1 MSEKQVWVIPDLQI
15 PWHDK
20 RFVSDGLARVIADN
34 RRDIGR
40 IITIGDELDLSS
52 LGRWSEGYAEQFSK
66 NLNRERNEWVRIAK
80 ELQVTDTI
88 RSNHTDRLHKQ
99 IASKIPSLGSLP
111 ELSLENFMRLPELG
125 IRWHPKGL
133 RIKDWLFIHGDEG
146 RTSQVGGMT
155 AVANTRAM
163 GLNICQGHTH
173 RAGLVPT
180 TQSFMGQIT
189 RTLWALEV
197 GHAMDLRRALYTK
210 THQWQKAFAV
220 LTPIGNTLSPMLV
233 PVMGNRFIYNGKE
246 YRW

>member
-1 MSEKQVWVIPDLQI
+1 MSEKQIWVIPDLQI
-15 PWHDK
+15 PYHDK
-20 RFVSDGLARVIADN
+20 RYVNELARVIADN
-34 RRDIGR
+34 RRSIDR

-52 LGRWSEGYAEQFSK
+52 LGRWSEGYREQFSK

-99 IASKIPSLGSLP
+99 IAAKIPSLDSLP

-125 IRWHPKGL
+125 IRFHPKGL

-155 AVANTRAM
+155 AVANTRAT

-180 TQSFMGQIT
+180 TQSFMGQVT

-220 LTPIGNTLSPMLV
+220 LTPIGNTLSPMLI

>member
-1 MSEKQVWVIPDLQI
+1 MSEKQIWVLPDLQI
-15 PWHDK
+15 PWHHK
-20 RFVSDGLARVIADN
+20 GYVGELARAIDDN
-34 RRDIGR
+34 RRSIDR

-52 LGRWSEGYAEQFSK
+52 LGRWSEGFREQFSK
-66 NLNRERNEWVRIAK
+66 NLDRERNEWVRIAK

-99 IASKIPSLGSLP
+99 IAAKIPSLDSLP

-125 IRWHPKGL
+125 IRFHPNGL
-133 RIKDWLFIHGDEG
+133 RIKDWLFIHGDVG

-155 AVANTRAM
+155 AVANTRAT

-180 TQSFMGQIT
+180 TQSFMGQVT

-210 THQWQKAFAV
+210 THQWHKAFAV
-220 LTPIGNTLSPMLV
+220 LTPIGNTLSPMLI
-233 PVMGNRFIYNGKE
+233 PVMGNLVIYNGKE

>member
-1 MSEKQVWVIPDLQI
+1 MSEKQIWVIPYLQI

-20 RFVSDGLARVIADN
+20 RYVNGLARVIADN
-34 RRDIGR
+34 RRSIDR

-52 LGRWSEGYAEQFSK
+52 LGRWSEGFRESFSK

-99 IASKIPSLGSLP
+99 IAAKIPSLDSLP

-125 IRWHPKGL
+125 IRFHPKGL

-155 AVANTRAM
+155 AVANTRAT

-180 TQSFMGQIT
+180 TQSFMGQVT